1 MEEEEVEAFAFQA
14 EIAQLMSLLIN
25 TFYSNR
31 EIFLRELTSDSSDA
45 LDKIRYDSLT
55 DPSKLDSGKELHIN
69 FIPNKQELNKEVIN
83 EEAEEE
89 EDKEEEKEKEEKESD
104 DKPEI
109 EDVDSEE
116 EEGCLEVIHMI
127 EPIGEHC
134 MQQLKEFE
142 GKTLVSVPK
151 EGLEL
156 PEDEKKKKQEEKMT
170 KFENLCKIMKDALEK
185 KVEQVVVSNRLVT
198 SPGCI
203 VLGVLGG
210 QPTWRES

>member
-1 MEEEEVEAFAFQA
+1 
-14 EIAQLMSLLIN
+14 
-25 TFYSNR
+25 
-31 EIFLRELTSDSSDA
+31 
-45 LDKIRYDSLT
+45 
-55 DPSKLDSGKELHIN
+55 
-69 FIPNKQELNKEVIN
+69 
-83 EEAEEE
+83 
-89 EDKEEEKEKEEKESD
+89 
-104 DKPEI
+104 
-109 EDVDSEE
+109 
-116 EEGCLEVIHMI
+116 MI

-203 VLGVLGG
+203 VLGVIPQTHANRIYRMIKLGLDIDEDG
-210 QPTWRES
+210 PTVNDTSAAVTEEMPPLEGDDDTSQMEEID